1 MIDYSGKK
9 FIFSKRKPT
18 NNPIRIFIGF
28 VVLLGLVFVLRGIS
42 AGQIRPILSI
52 TPTPTRS
59 LESYAQEGEAHF
71 AAGNL
76 EKAIAA
82 YKDAVRV
89 QPNDP
94 ALWAEL
100 ARIQV
105 YSTSQITSDKEKKT
119 RLEEAMQSVDA
130 GLKVDSEYSQLY
142 AVKAFALDWYGISSI
157 SGDKW
162 QDYLMQGEQSANRA
176 LQFDSTNAY
185 ALAYIAEL
193 LVDEQRWTQAQ
204 SYIDQ
209 ALVLD
214 PTLMDVH
221 RVNGYVL
228 ESVANYPKAIE
239 EYNTAI
245 SITPNLNFLYISLG
259 ANYRKLANMNLYTN
273 PKEADKY
280 FTLALESFDK
290 AAKINSRLGVKD
302 PIPLSSIANTYVQM
316 GSPLYASANMLAALN
331 FKPDDATSYGQL
343 GVIYYK
349 SRNYEGA
356 ILPLQCAVR
365 GCTAQ
370 ESCKV
375 REGGVDCTEDE
386 ANNPAIVIEALP
398 LTTTTVIYYYIYGSA
413 LAGMNTRTTN
423 YCAKALPVFAEI
435 TSGFS
440 GDPTIMAIVDD
451 GVAICRISSTGATS
465 TPSGSTVPVDPYATP
480 NAPTEVQPTLQGPKI
495 TSTPY

>member
-9 FIFSKRKPT
+9 NIFSKRKPS

-28 VVLLGLVFVLRGIS
+28 LLLLGLMFILRGIS
-42 AGQIRPILSI
+42 AGQINPILAI

-59 LESYAQEGEAHF
+59 LDSYAQEGEAHF

-105 YSTSQITSDKEKKT
+105 YSTSQITVDKDKKT
-119 RLEEAMQSVDA
+119 RLEEAMQSVDS
-130 GLKVDSEYSQLY
+130 GLKADSEYSQLY
-142 AVKAFALDWYGISSI
+142 AVRAFALDWYGVSSI
-157 SGDKW
+157 SGEKW
-162 QDYLMQGEQSANRA
+162 QDFLIQGEQAAQKA
-176 LQFDSTNAY
+176 LQFDNSNAY
-185 ALAYIAEL
+185 AQAYLAEL

-204 SYIDQ
+204 QYITQ
-209 ALVLD
+209 ALESD
-214 PTLMDVH
+214 SSLMDVH

-228 ESVANYPKAIE
+228 ESVAAYTQAIE
-239 EYNTAI
+239 EYKIAI

-259 ANYRKLANMNLYTN
+259 ANYRKLANLSVIESEKN
-273 PKEADKY
+273 KFFD
-280 FTLALESFDK
+280 LALESFDK
-290 AAKINSRLGVKD
+290 ASKINSRLGVKD
-302 PIPLSSIANTYVQM
+302 PIPLISIANTYVQL

-331 FKPDDATSYGQL
+331 FKPEDSTSYGQL

-365 GCTAQ
+365 GCTAA

-375 REGGVDCTEDE
+375 RSGGVDCTDDE
-386 ANNPAIVIEALP
+386 ANNPAIVIQGLP

-413 LAGMNTRTTN
+413 LAGMNTRATN
-423 YCAKALPVFAEI
+423 YCELAMPVFAEI
-435 TSGFS
+435 TAGFG
-440 GDPTIMAIVDD
+440 GDSTIMAIVDD
-451 GVAICRISSTGATS
+451 GIAICRISSAAATA
-465 TPSGSTVPVDPYATP
+465 TPSGTATPFDPYATMTTP
-480 NAPTEVQPTLQGPKI
+480 PAVKPTIEVPQATA
-495 TSTPY
+495 TPY

>member
-9 FIFSKRKPT
+9 FIFSKRKPS
-18 NNPIRIFIGF
+18 NNPIRIFIGL
-28 VVLLGLVFVLRGIS
+28 VVLLGMMFVLRAIS
-42 AGQIRPILSI
+42 AGQINPILSI

-89 QPNDP
+89 EPNDP

-105 YSTSQITSDKEKKT
+105 YSTSQITIDKDKKT
-119 RLEEAMQSVDA
+119 RLEEAMQSVES
-130 GLKVDSEYSQLY
+130 GLNANKEYSQLY
-142 AVKAFALDWYGISSI
+142 AVKAFALDWYGVSSI

-162 QDYLMQGEQSANRA
+162 QDYLIQGEQAAQKA
-176 LQFDSTNAY
+176 LQYDSTNAY

-204 SYIDQ
+204 DYIKQ
-209 ALVLD
+209 ALDRD
-214 PTLMDVH
+214 PTIMDVH

-228 ESVANYPKAIE
+228 ESIAAYPQAIE
-239 EYNTAI
+239 EYLTAI

-259 ANYRKLANMNLYTN
+259 ANYRKLANLSAIQVEKN
-273 PKEADKY
+273 KY
-280 FTLALESFDK
+280 YDLALDAFDK

-302 PIPLSSIANTYVQM
+302 PIPLISIANTYVQQ
-316 GSPLYASANMLAALN
+316 GYPLAASTNMLAALN
-331 FKPDDATSYGQL
+331 FKPEDPTSYGQL

-365 GCTAQ
+365 GCTAE

-375 REGGVDCTEDE
+375 RQGGIDCTEDE
-386 ANNPAIVIEALP
+386 ANNPAIVIDALP
-398 LTTTTVIYYYIYGSA
+398 LTTNTVIYYYIYGSA
-413 LAGMNTRTTN
+413 LAGMNTAATN

-435 TSGFS
+435 TSGFG
-440 GDPTIMAIVDD
+440 GDTTIMAIVND
-451 GVAICRISSTGATS
+451 GIAICKLSSITTNPTPSGTS
-465 TPSGSTVPVDPYATP
+465 TPFDPYATVT
-480 NAPTEVQPTLQGPKI
+480 APPEG
-495 TSTPY
+495 

>member
-9 FIFSKRKPT
+9 FIFSKRKPS
-18 NNPIRIFIGF
+18 NNPIRIFIGLL
-28 VVLLGLVFVLRGIS
+28 VILGLMFVMRAIS
-42 AGQIRPILSI
+42 TGMISPILSI

-59 LESYAQEGEAHF
+59 LDSYAQEGEAHF

-76 EKAIAA
+76 EKAISA

-89 QPNDP
+89 EPNDP

-105 YSTSQITSDKEKKT
+105 YSTSQITVDEDKKI
-119 RLEEAMQSVDA
+119 RLEEALQSVES
-130 GLKVDSEYSQLY
+130 GLADNKEYSQLY
-142 AVKAFALDWYGISSI
+142 AVKAFALDWYGVSSI
-157 SGDKW
+157 SGENW
-162 QDYLMQGEQSANRA
+162 QDYLIQGEQAAQKA
-176 LQFDSTNAY
+176 LQYDNTNAY
-185 ALAYIAEL
+185 ALAYLAEV
-193 LVDEQRWTQAQ
+193 LVDVQRWTQAQ
-204 SYIDQ
+204 EYIKQ
-209 ALVLD
+209 ALERD
-214 PTLMDVH
+214 PTIMDVH

-228 ESVANYPKAIE
+228 ESIANYSQAIE
-239 EYNTAI
+239 EYNIAI

-259 ANYRKLANMNLYTN
+259 ANYRKLANMSLIESEKN
-273 PKEADKY
+273 KY
-280 FTLALESFDK
+280 FDLALEAFDK
-290 AAKINSRLGVKD
+290 ASKINSRLGVKD
-302 PIPLSSIANTYVQM
+302 PIPLSSIANTYVQL

-365 GCTAQ
+365 GCTAL

-375 REGGVDCTEDE
+375 RSGGVDCTEDE

-413 LAGMNTRTTN
+413 LSGMNTPATN
-423 YCAKALPVFAEI
+423 YCELAMPVFAEI
-435 TSGFS
+435 TAGF
-440 GDPTIMAIVDD
+440 GEDPTIMAIVDD
-451 GVAICRISSTGATS
+451 GVAICRNSSIEATV
-465 TPSGSTVPVDPYATP
+465 TPRPTSAPVDPVVTLT
-480 NAPTEVQPTLQGPKI
+480 NPTQTQSSP
-495 TSTPY
+495 

>member
-9 FIFSKRKPT
+9 FIFSKRKPS

-28 VVLLGLVFVLRGIS
+28 LVLLGLMFVMRAITS
-42 AGQIRPILSI
+42 GQIAPILSI

-59 LESYAQEGEAHF
+59 LQSYAQEGEAHF

-89 QPNDP
+89 EPNDP

-105 YSTSQITSDKEKKT
+105 YSTSQITIDKDKKT
-119 RLEEAMQSVDA
+119 RLEEALQSVES
-130 GLKVDSEYSQLY
+130 GLKANQEYSQLY

-162 QDYLMQGEQSANRA
+162 QDYLIQGEQSALKA
-176 LQFDSTNAY
+176 LQYDNTNAY
-185 ALAYIAEL
+185 AKAYLAEL

-204 SYIDQ
+204 EYIKQ
-209 ALVLD
+209 ALESD
-214 PTLMDVH
+214 PSIMDVH

-228 ESVANYPKAIE
+228 ESIANYSKAIE
-239 EYNTAI
+239 EYQTAI

-259 ANYRKLANMNLYTN
+259 ANYRKLANMSTIESERN
-273 PKEADKY
+273 KY
-280 FTLALESFDK
+280 FDLALEAFDK
-290 AAKINSRLGVKD
+290 ASKINSRLGVKD
-302 PIPLSSIANTYVQM
+302 PIPLSSIANTYVQL

-331 FKPDDATSYGQL
+331 FKPEDSTSYGQL

-356 ILPLQCAVR
+356 ILPLKCAVR
-365 GCTAQ
+365 GCTAL

-375 REGGVDCTEDE
+375 RSGGVDCTEDE
-386 ANNPAIVIEALP
+386 ANNPAIVIEGLP
-398 LTTTTVIYYYIYGSA
+398 LTTSTVIYYYIYGSA
-413 LAGMNTRTTN
+413 LAGMNTKATN
-423 YCAKALPVFAEI
+423 YCALALPVFAEI
-435 TSGFS
+435 TAGFG
-440 GDPTIMAIVDD
+440 GDSTIMAIVND
-451 GVAICRISSTGATS
+451 GVAICRNSSADSTATPAGAVAT
-465 TPSGSTVPVDPYATP
+465 VDPYATISATP
-480 NAPTEVQPTLQGPKI
+480 QSP
-495 TSTPY
+495 TSTATSTATQAP

>member
-9 FIFSKRKPT
+9 FIFSKRKPS

-28 VVLLGLVFVLRGIS
+28 LILLGLMFVMRAIS
-42 AGQIRPILSI
+42 SGQIAPILSI

-59 LESYAQEGEAHF
+59 LQSYAQEGEAHF

-89 QPNDP
+89 EPNDP

-105 YSTSQITSDKEKKT
+105 YSTSQITTDKEKKT
-119 RLEEAMQSVDA
+119 RLEEALQSVES
-130 GLKVDSEYSQLY
+130 GLIANKEYSQLY

-157 SGDKW
+157 SGENW
-162 QDYLMQGEQSANRA
+162 QDYLIQGEQAALKA
-176 LQFDSTNAY
+176 LQYDNTNAY
-185 ALAYIAEL
+185 ALAYLAEL

-204 SYIDQ
+204 EYIKQ
-209 ALVLD
+209 ALERD
-214 PTLMDVH
+214 PTIMDVH
-221 RVNGYVL
+221 RVSGYVL
-228 ESVANYPKAIE
+228 ESISNYSQAIE
-239 EYNTAI
+239 EYKTAI

-259 ANYRKLANMNLYTN
+259 ANYRKLANMSLIESERNRYY
-273 PKEADKY
+273 D
-280 FTLALESFDK
+280 LALEAFDK
-290 AAKINSRLGVKD
+290 ASKINSRLGVKD
-302 PIPLSSIANTYVQM
+302 PIPLSSIANTYVQL
-316 GSPLYASANMLAALN
+316 GSPLFASANMLAALN
-331 FKPDDATSYGQL
+331 FKPEDSTSYGQL

-365 GCTAQ
+365 GCTAM

-375 REGGVDCTEDE
+375 RSGGVECTEDE

-413 LAGMNTRTTN
+413 LAGMNTKATN
-423 YCAKALPVFAEI
+423 YCSLALPVFAEI
-435 TSGFS
+435 TAGFS
-440 GDPTIMAIVDD
+440 GDSTIMAIVND
-451 GVAICRISSTGATS
+451 GVAICRNSSSAVTEVPAIVTTPNDSSTTITVLPQ
-465 TPSGSTVPVDPYATP
+465 TPSSTETPTATL
-480 NAPTEVQPTLQGPKI
+480 AP
-495 TSTPY
+495 

>member
-9 FIFSKRKPT
+9 FIFSKRKPS
-18 NNPIRIFIGF
+18 NNPIRIFIGL
-28 VVLLGLVFVLRGIS
+28 VIILGLMFVMRAIS
-42 AGQIRPILSI
+42 SGKIAPILSI

-59 LESYAQEGEAHF
+59 LQSYAQEGEAHF
-71 AAGNL
+71 SAGDL

-89 QPNDP
+89 EPNDP
-94 ALWAEL
+94 ALWADL

-105 YSTSQITSDKEKKT
+105 YSTSQITIDKDKKV
-119 RLEEAMQSVDA
+119 RLEEALQSVES
-130 GLKVDSEYSQLY
+130 GLLANNEYSQLY
-142 AVKAFALDWYGISSI
+142 AVKAFALDWYSVSSI
-157 SGDKW
+157 AGDNW
-162 QDYLMQGEQSANRA
+162 QDFLIQAEQAAQKA
-176 LQFDSTNAY
+176 LQYDNTNAY
-185 ALAYIAEL
+185 ALAYMAEI
-193 LVDEQRWTQAQ
+193 LVDAQRWTQAQ
-204 SYIDQ
+204 EYIDQ
-209 ALVLD
+209 ALERD

-221 RVNGYVL
+221 RVNGFVL
-228 ESVANYPKAIE
+228 ESVANYNQAID

-259 ANYRKLANMNLYTN
+259 ANYRKLANLSVIESEKNR
-273 PKEADKY
+273 Y
-280 FTLALESFDK
+280 FDLALEAFDT

-302 PIPLSSIANTYVQM
+302 PIPLRTIANTYVQL
-316 GSPLYASANMLAALN
+316 GSPLFASANMLAALN
-331 FKPDDATSYGQL
+331 FKPDDSTSYGEL

-365 GCTAQ
+365 GCTAL

-375 REGGVDCTEDE
+375 RSGGVDCTEEE

-413 LAGMNTRTTN
+413 LSGMNTATTN
-423 YCAKALPVFAEI
+423 YCELAMPVFAEI
-435 TSGFS
+435 TAGFG

-451 GVAICRISSTGATS
+451 GVAICRFSSIE
-465 TPSGSTVPVDPYATP
+465 PSATP
-480 NAPTEVQPTLQGPKI
+480 RAAATLDNTATEAVLPTQTQTLP
-495 TSTPY
+495 

>member
-28 VVLLGLVFVLRGIS
+28 LILLGLMFVLRGIS
-42 AGQIRPILSI
+42 AGQINPFLSI

-94 ALWAEL
+94 DLWAEL

-105 YSTSQITSDKEKKT
+105 YSTSQITVDKDKKA
-119 RLEEAMQSVDA
+119 RLEEAMKSVDS
-130 GLKVDSEYSQLY
+130 GLIANKEYSQLY
-142 AVKAFALDWYGISSI
+142 AVKAFALDWYGVSSI
-157 SGDKW
+157 SGEKW
-162 QDYLMQGEQSANRA
+162 QDYLIQGEQAAQKA
-176 LQFDSTNAY
+176 LQYDNTNAY
-185 ALAYIAEL
+185 ALAYLAEL

-204 SYIDQ
+204 EYIKQ
-209 ALVLD
+209 ALERD
-214 PTLMDVH
+214 PTVMDVH

-228 ESVANYPKAIE
+228 ESVSAYPQAIE
-239 EYNTAI
+239 EYNKAI
-245 SITPNLNFLYISLG
+245 SITPNLNFLYISVG
-259 ANYRKLANMNLYTN
+259 ANYRKLANMYLYSN
-273 PKEADKY
+273 PKESTNY
-280 FTLALESFDK
+280 YNLALDAFDK

-331 FKPDDATSYGQL
+331 FKPEDSTSYGQL

-365 GCTAQ
+365 GCNAQ

-386 ANNPAIVIEALP
+386 ANNPAIVIQGLP

-413 LAGMNTRTTN
+413 LAGMNTKATN
-423 YCAKALPVFAEI
+423 YCSLALPVFAEI
-435 TSGFS
+435 TAGFG
-440 GDPTIMAIVDD
+440 GDSTIMAIVDD
-451 GVAICRISSTGATS
+451 GVAICKNSSGAATA
-465 TPSGSTVPVDPYATP
+465 TPSGTNTPYNPYVTITV
-480 NAPTEVQPTLQGPKI
+480 GPKAKS
-495 TSTPY
+495 TSEVNKSTPTP